1 MNPIL
6 NKNLFFVK
14 EKLGIF
20 KAANSYDILDP
31 ETKDVLMTSLEPN
44 LGFFTK
50 IIRFTKYKSMTPF
63 NVVLSTSD
71 SKSVL
76 NLKRGVTFF
85 RSDVQIFDDK
95 DRQIGY
101 FKQKFWSMGGKFE
114 VYDMQNKQVCLVEGK
129 WTGWDFKFMRNNQEI
144 AIVTKKWA
152 GLGKELFTTADN
164 YILEIKDNVPQ
175 DDAIRQF
182 IMGAVLCIDMVLKER

>member
-31 ETKDVLMTSLEPN
+31 ETKAVLMTSTEPN

-63 NVVLSTSD
+63 NVILSTSD
-71 SKSVL
+71 SKNVL
-76 NLKRGVTFF
+76 SLKRGVTFF

-129 WTGWDFKFMRNNQEI
+129 WTGWDFKFMRDNQEI

-152 GLGKELFTTADN
+152 GLGKELFTTSDN
-164 YILEIKDNVPQ
+164 YILEIKNNVPQ
-175 DDAIRQF
+175 DDTIRQF